1 MRKISIDSAL
11 ALIHGQAFKR
21 DNTKVEISPNNK
33 YAYMYLFGNWIAR
46 KNLRN
51 GNININ
57 NCGYTTTT
65 TKDRLNAIIYYS
77 DYNHN
82 FKHIFQKNHTWYIYK
97 NVTDKKGCIVDGYA
111 TPFKSR
117 HWFSLVGD
125 DVIKDGNEDNP
136 YDEYNPLKSAL
147 MVSKFMELMQGD
159 DITQA
164 NKDQKRILNTVP
176 GLNFP
181 SDWDTLPEDEKTKRL
196 NKVKELGGEL

>member
-1 MRKISIDSAL
+1 MRKISIDSAR
-11 ALIHGQAFKR
+11 AFLNGEAFER
-21 DNTKVEISPNNK
+21 DNTKVTISFNDK
-33 YAYMYLFGNWIAR
+33 FAHMYLFGNWIAR
-46 KNLRN
+46 KNLEN

-57 NCGYTTTT
+57 NCGYSTVT

-82 FKHIFQKNHTWYIYK
+82 FTHIFQKNHTWYIYK

-117 HWFSLVGD
+117 NWFSLVGD
-125 DVIKDGNEDNP
+125 DVIP

-147 MVSKFMELMQGD
+147 MVSRFMELMQGD

-181 SDWDTLPEDEKTKRL
+181 SDWDNLPEDEKTKRL
-196 NKVKELGGEL
+196 NKVKELGGKL

>member
-46 KNLRN
+46 KNLEN

-65 TKDRLNAIIYYS
+65 TKDRLNAIIHYS
-77 DYNHN
+77 SKGHKYS
-82 FKHIFQKNHTWYIYK
+82 HIFQKDFEWFIYEYSPFKGK
-97 NVTDKKGCIVDGYA
+97 NI
-111 TPFKSR
+111 PFKSR

-181 SDWDTLPEDEKTKRL
+181 SDWDTLPEYEKTKRL
-196 NKVKELGGEL
+196 NKVKELGGKL

>member
-11 ALIHGQAFKR
+11 ALIHGQAFNR

-46 KNLRN
+46 KNLEN

-65 TKDRLNAIIYYS
+65 TKDRLNAIINYS
-77 DYNHN
+77 SKGHSYSN
-82 FKHIFQKNHTWYIYK
+82 IYQKDFEWYIEEYSQFG
-97 NVTDKKGCIVDGYA
+97 NI
-111 TPFKSR
+111 PPILFKSR

-125 DVIKDGNEDNP
+125 DVIKDGNENNP

-196 NKVKELGGEL
+196 NKVKEIGGEL